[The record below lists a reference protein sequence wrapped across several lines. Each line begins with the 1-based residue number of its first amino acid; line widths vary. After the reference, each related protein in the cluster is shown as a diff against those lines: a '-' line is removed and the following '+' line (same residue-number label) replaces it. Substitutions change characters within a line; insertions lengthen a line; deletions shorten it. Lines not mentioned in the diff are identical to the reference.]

1 MAKVADYISKN
12 IKRINHDIKIGLIPL
27 SVMQNYE
34 IYKLYL
40 SVSEYEKK
48 PMTRYAIVANRCK
61 ISVSTVRKSIRE
73 MEKTA

>member
-1 MAKVADYISKN
+1 MAKIADYISKN

-34 IYKLYL
+34 IYNLYL
-40 SVSEYEKK
+40 SVSEYESK
-48 PMTRYAIVANRCK
+48 PMKRYSIVANRCK

-73 MEKTA
+73 MEKNT